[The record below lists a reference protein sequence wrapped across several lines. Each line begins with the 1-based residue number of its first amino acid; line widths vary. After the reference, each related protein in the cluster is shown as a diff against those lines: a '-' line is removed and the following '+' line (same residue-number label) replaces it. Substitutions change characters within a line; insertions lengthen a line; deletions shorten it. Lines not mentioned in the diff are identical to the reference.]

1 MSRQCYLVLDLFLL
15 ELQYLGWTE
24 NPMPKTLKTAIS
36 RQYQHRIWFW
46 GVPLTYK
53 RRMLQFRVIF
63 TWLTQVNQV

>member
-36 RQYQHRIWFW
+36 TQNLILGSASYLQAADAAVSCNIY
-46 GVPLTYK
+46 LTHSSESG
-53 RRMLQFRVIF
+53 
-63 TWLTQVNQV
+63 